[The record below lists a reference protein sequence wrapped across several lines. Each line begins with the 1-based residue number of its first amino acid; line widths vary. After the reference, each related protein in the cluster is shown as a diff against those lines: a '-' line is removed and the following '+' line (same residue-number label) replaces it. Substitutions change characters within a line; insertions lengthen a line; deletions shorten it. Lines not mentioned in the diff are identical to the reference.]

1 MIRSEL
7 FREVFE
13 QSHVPQVLITLDLKT
28 SMGNK
33 AFYSFVGYTKEE
45 WASMTIE
52 DISHPE
58 DYKINVQLMNELI
71 RGERIHYQLEKRYFH
86 RSGAIIHGTLNVS
99 LITDPI
105 TDEQYMFAQVIDTTE
120 KYLMDQSL
128 KNSEKKYRLLAEH
141 SSDMI
146 MLHDVKG
153 VYHYISPSFK
163 TILGYET
170 SSLIGSTSPYNFI
183 HPEDIQR
190 VTEHHQQLI
199 MGNKNTT
206 LFSYRVKKADNS
218 YIWVESNIKGV
229 LDKET
234 GELTEIISVSRDIQ
248 QRMDTYELL
257 NKSERLAIVG
267 RMAAAVAHEI
277 RNPLTPIKG
286 FISLLSDNR
295 EYNPYFIEIIL
306 SEIKRIESII
316 TEFLSLAKPAKR
328 KMIDIEIDHLL
339 MHVLNLI
346 QTEALLENKE
356 LIVQMDKIPKILGDE
371 NSLKQVLLNVL
382 RNAME
387 SIEGHGTVTISL
399 NIEEGC
405 ACIKIQDNGC
415 GISKERLT
423 KIGEPFYSTKE
434 KGTGLG
440 LMTSLQIIENHHGK
454 MDIKSEEGKGTTVTI
469 FLPIESP
476 LPIEMN

>member
-1 MIRSEL
+1 MVRSEL

-28 SMGNK
+28 SIGNK
-33 AFYSFVGYTKEE
+33 AFYDFVGYSKKE
-45 WASMTIE
+45 WDSMTIE

-58 DYKINVQLMNELI
+58 DYIINVQLMKEVI
-71 RGERIHYQLEKRYFH
+71 RGRRTHYQLEKRYTH
-86 RSGAIIHGTLNVS
+86 KSGAIIHGTLNVS
-99 LITDPI
+99 LITDPE
-105 TDEQYMFAQVIDTTE
+105 THEKYMFAQIIDTTE
-120 KYLMDQSL
+120 KYLMHQSL
-128 KNSEKKYRLLAEH
+128 KNSEKIYRLLAEN

-146 MLHDVKG
+146 MLHDLHG
-153 VYHYISPSFK
+153 VYQYISPSFK
-163 TILGYET
+163 TILGYDT
-170 SSLIGSTSPYNFI
+170 TDLIGETTPYNFI
-183 HPEDIQR
+183 HPEDMER
-190 VTEHHQQLI
+190 VTDHHHQLI
-199 MGNKNTT
+199 KGIKSTT
-206 LFSYRVKKADNS
+206 LFSYRVKKADDT

-229 LDKET
+229 FDEGT

-286 FISLLSDNR
+286 FISLLSDKR
-295 EYNPYFIEIIL
+295 EYDPYFIEIIL

-316 TEFLSLAKPAKR
+316 TEFLALAKPANR
-328 KMIDIEIDHLL
+328 KMIEIEIDQLIK
-339 MHVLNLI
+339 HVVNLI
-346 QTEALLENKE
+346 QTEALLQNKE
-356 LIVQMDKIPKILGDE
+356 IIVRIDKLPKITGDE

-387 SIEGHGTVTISL
+387 SLEEQGTVVITL
-399 NIEEGC
+399 NIEKC
-405 ACIKIQDNGC
+405 YACIRIQDNGC
-415 GISKERLT
+415 GISKERLA

-440 LMTSLQIIENHHGK
+440 LMTSINIIKNHYGK
-454 MDIKSEEGKGTTVTI
+454 MEIESEEGKGTTVKI
-469 FLPIESP
+469 LLPIEG
-476 LPIEMN
+476 